1 MNGAT
6 PDLEMSLPARPENVA
21 VIRHVLG
28 GVGDALGMDPDT
40 LADVRLA
47 VSEAC
52 ANVIVHAY
60 REGETGL
67 LDLELTAQ
75 DARVHI
81 VIRDHGRGMAPREDS
96 PGLGVGLPLIASLT
110 DNLKLLGA
118 PSGGTEVHMSFP
130 VPALAD
136 GDAGAGAAG
145 TGP

>member
-1 MNGAT
+1 MNGET

-28 GVGDALGMDPDT
+28 GIGDALGMDPHT

-60 REGETGL
+60 RDGL
-67 LDLELTAQ
+67 LDLELTTQ
-75 DARVHI
+75 DEGVHI
-81 VIRDHGRGMAPREDS
+81 VVRDHGRGMAPRSDS

-110 DNLKLLGA
+110 TDLRLLGG
-118 PSGGTEVHMSFP
+118 PHGGTEVHMSFP
-130 VPALAD
+130 VHVPPAD
-136 GDAGAGAAG
+136 PAGPDVG
-145 TGP
+145 TGS